1 MPLGNP
7 IQKNNDSRI
16 VSATATAGQ
25 TQFTISGGYIVNN
38 ISVFR
43 NGVRLSNADD
53 FTASDGSTVNLNT
66 AADVGD
72 TLDFHVWSRFT
83 VSDAIIGAASTQ
95 AINGNLNVAG
105 SLYADTFRPSNI
117 ITDGNANLGSL
128 NVSGISTLGIA
139 TVSAIGLDL
148 TGTANISG
156 IASVGAAITMYG
168 SSGIVSATSFYGD
181 GSNLSGIDATT
192 VKDSNGVTRLSG
204 TTSGVVI
211 SGTTSGSSVVGVATF
226 QNGLDITGN
235 IVNGL
240 NVSAGIA
247 TIAGDVSIADKII
260 HTGDTDTAIRFSGA
274 DTISFETGG
283 SARAFI
289 NSAGDLTVG
298 GSAGTLGKVYI
309 RQASDTDTEGLAL
322 LNGGGS
328 NSFKLFLGDTAG
340 TVAHLGHGGQ
350 KQINITQAG
359 KTGIGITNPG
369 AELHA
374 YHATSNTIAQ
384 FESGDAGAGVVLKD
398 NSTYSSIEQN
408 GTDFIISADQ
418 GASHASSALLFKV
431 DTSEKFRIDSSGRL
445 LVGTTA
451 SRSANSAQGS
461 FQIEGTGAEDS
472 DMSIIRNQANSG
484 GPAIV
489 LGKSRNASLAGNT
502 VVQDGDQLGTIVFVG
517 NDGTDLTSQ
526 GARIDA
532 HVDGSPGSDDMPGRL
547 TFSTTADGAD
557 SPSERLRIASN
568 GQIFVANEAGTIDT
582 TVRLGEGTRFQLSGL
597 SSNDGF
603 SVVRYSTGYGAW
615 GYNLGRSKSGTLGT
629 NTILADNDDIG
640 HITFWGADGSDFNKA
655 AQISAEVDGTPSDG
669 TDMPGALVLKT
680 SAEASGTPT
689 ERLRITSAGRFRIK
703 SPDSTTGLQQGRL
716 EWWNENDA
724 GIMAMIGVDRT
735 AGPKAPADLVFYTSD
750 DVDSAANSSEGDR
763 SEKMRINSTG
773 EVKITGGTTSRALK
787 VNCTHTSGGELVC
800 FDNGVNN
807 HYGALVVSAGEIDRE
822 CRLEAAYG
830 NSLMTFWTQDSA
842 AYERMRITPAGNVTT
857 CGESSF
863 DRTTAGVTLRKAD
876 ALNTTRTNGCPFE
889 VNRQGGD
896 GALVIF
902 YESNSSE
909 GTINVSGSSVS
920 YNGGVLSRWSQLV
933 GISTN
938 VKSDRPTIYR
948 GTVMS
953 NLDEMCEWTGEDNQQ
968 LNKTKVSTAS
978 GDKDVAGVFWG
989 WDDDDDTY
997 TNDFYIAQTG
1007 DFIVRVAGSTTVAR
1021 GDLLESAGDGTAK
1034 PQSDDIVRSKTIAK
1048 IISTTSTA
1056 TYADGS
1062 KAYPCVLMAC

>member
-7 IQKNNDSRI
+7 IQKQNNTRI

-25 TQFTISGGYIVNN
+25 IQFTVTGGYTINA
-38 ISVFR
+38 ISVYR

-53 FTASDGSTVNLNT
+53 FTASDGSTVSLNV

-72 TLDFHVWSRFT
+72 SLDFHIFDKFT
-83 VSDAIIGAASTQ
+83 VSNAIVSAASTQ
-95 AINGNLNVAG
+95 AISGNLNVTG
-105 SLYADTFRPSNI
+105 SLYATTFRPDDI
-117 ITDGNANLGSL
+117 VTAGNANLGSL

-532 HVDGSPGSDDMPGRL
+532 YVDGTPGSDDMPGRL
-547 TFSTTADGAD
+547 VFSTTADGA
-557 SPSERLRIASN
+557 
-568 GQIFVANEAGTIDT
+568 
-582 TVRLGEGTRFQLSGL
+582 
-597 SSNDGF
+597 SS
-603 SVVRYSTGYGAW
+603 
-615 GYNLGRSKSGTLGT
+615 
-629 NTILADNDDIG
+629 
-640 HITFWGADGSDFNKA
+640 
-655 AQISAEVDGTPSDG
+655 
-669 TDMPGALVLKT
+669 
-680 SAEASGTPT
+680 PT
-689 ERLRITSAGRFRIK
+689 ERLRIDSSGKVGIGTDT
-703 SPDSTTGLQQGRL
+703 PDSVLGVQGAQGYADSASTLATSTTKSAFRVKGSNNSSDSLWMGVETVAANPYIQGANGNGSASKDL
-716 EWWNENDA
+716 LLNPFGGDV
-724 GIMAMIGVDRT
+724 GIGVT
-735 AGPKAPADLVFYTSD
+735 AAGLKLHIQDGALASAPTPNSNCDVVIEGTTNTGIQFLSSGQTQLRFGDAASTAAGAIIYEHSGDLLKLNYS
-750 DVDSAANSSEGDR
+750 NSGATTFNDG
-763 SEKMRINSTG
+763 TG
-773 EVKITGGTTSRALK
+773 EVARFTPDGLTFNGDTAAANALDDYEEGTWTIAL
-787 VNCTHTSGGELVC
+787 T
-800 FDNGVNN
+800 
-807 HYGALVVSAGEIDRE
+807 A
-822 CRLEAAYG
+822 
-830 NSLMTFWTQDSA
+830 
-842 AYERMRITPAGNVTT
+842 PTT
-857 CGESSF
+857 NPSY
-863 DRTTAGVTLRKAD
+863 TLTAGVCNYRKV
-876 ALNTTRTNGCPFE
+876 GQIVHF
-889 VNRQGGD
+889 
-896 GALVIF
+896 
-902 YESNSSE
+902 
-909 GTINVSGSSVS
+909 TINLQFNSWSDGSGNLQWSLPFAARAGTSQWQGCGNII
-920 YNGGVLSRWSQLV
+920 YANGF
-933 GISTN
+933 
-938 VKSDRPTIYR
+938 
-948 GTVMS
+948 
-953 NLDEMCEWTGEDNQQ
+953 E
-968 LNKTKVSTAS
+968 S
-978 GDKDVAGVFWG
+978 G
-989 WDDDDDTY
+989 
-997 TNDFYIAQTG
+997 
-1007 DFIVRVAGSTTVAR
+1007 
-1021 GDLLESAGDGTAK
+1021 AGDGGTYGCYVDPGASIFYVRK
-1034 PQSDDIVRSKTIAK
+1034 SDSN
-1048 IISTTSTA
+1048 TSVVQA
-1056 TYADGS
+1056 TE
-1062 KAYPCVLMAC
+1062 MATSYSHHYIGYGTYVVD